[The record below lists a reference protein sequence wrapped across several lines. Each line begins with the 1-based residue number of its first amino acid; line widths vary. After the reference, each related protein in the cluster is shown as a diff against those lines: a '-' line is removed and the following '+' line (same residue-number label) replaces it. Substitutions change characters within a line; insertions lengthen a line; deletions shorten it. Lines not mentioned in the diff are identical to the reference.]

1 MEANFF
7 LQLIICLTKAVHHC
21 LPDILK
27 AKAPIYFPQ
36 EGQLFGRNMQKA
48 VGKTNWKRIY
58 NAK

>member
-7 LQLIICLTKAVHHC
+7 LQLLICLTKAVHHF

-27 AKAPIYFPQ
+27 SKAPVYFPQ

-48 VGKTNWKRIY
+48 DGKTNWKTI
-58 NAK
+58 

>member
-7 LQLIICLTKAVHHC
+7 LQLLICLTKVVHHC

-48 VGKTNWKRIY
+48 DGKTNWKRI
-58 NAK
+58 